1 MADPVDEG
9 HEDPVDGDD
18 DLLKPVLR
26 AIILQ

>member
-18 DLLKPVLR
+18 DLVKDGVL
-26 AIILQ
+26 LQGE